1 MLKINIMNSG
11 NHNNLY
17 CSAKK
22 DGIKLK
28 LVMFLDTETA
38 YIMSMK
44 RKNLDIKVDWDV
56 LYREITEAVND
67 KDFELITP
75 RKGFMRLKMNSEQFK
90 YHLKDKYGL

>member
-28 LVMFLDTETA
+28 LVMFLDTERSEEHT
-38 YIMSMK
+38 S
-44 RKNLDIKVDWDV
+44 
-56 LYREITEAVND
+56 
-67 KDFELITP
+67 ELQ
-75 RKGFMRLKMNSEQFK
+75 S
-90 YHLKDKYGL
+90 H